1 LFKII
6 LLRSTEN
13 LLSSISGLGGVAAV
27 LDFMGGVGA
36 EHRKGAI
43 LARPGQAELG
53 PAMAS
58 ERGAGGRPSQ
68 DEIRSF
74 LNPYV
79 RYFFFAYLV
88 LDYFINLRPMHR
100 VTDLVYFCF
109 KMI

>member
-1 LFKII
+1 MLRCCRHIRGGRDLIRAVRVWRVAVAKII
-6 LLRSTEN
+6 VMFSYREWLWATWLR
-13 LLSSISGLGGVAAV
+13 
-27 LDFMGGVGA
+27 
-36 EHRKGAI
+36 
-43 LARPGQAELG
+43 
-53 PAMAS
+53 
-58 ERGAGGRPSQ
+58 Q